1 MDQLIPFVVVCLLE
15 LPLTFSFDTYINS
28 YDIQTPIFTKISGY
42 VIN

>member
-1 MDQLIPFVVVCLLE
+1 MDQLIPFVVACYFI
-15 LPLTFSFDTYINS
+15 PLTFSFDTYINS